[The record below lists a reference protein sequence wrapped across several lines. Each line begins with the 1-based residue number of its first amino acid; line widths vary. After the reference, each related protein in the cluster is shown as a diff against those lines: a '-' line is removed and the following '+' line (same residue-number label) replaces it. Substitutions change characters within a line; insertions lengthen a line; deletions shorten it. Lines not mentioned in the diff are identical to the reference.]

1 MFCRVITNQQKSVGY
16 AMMDHQYLGNLC
28 SMKQFITRVVTNWWV
43 LRCGPYFVQCCP
55 TAFFVH
61 ERPFVCVWFKRAMS
75 SLFGNEC
82 EASGA
87 ILFGIETS

>member
-1 MFCRVITNQQKSVGY
+1 MQHETIYHTCCYKLVGV
-16 AMMDHQYLGNLC
+16 AVRTL
-28 SMKQFITRVVTNWWV
+28 
-43 LRCGPYFVQCCP
+43 FVQCCP
-55 TAFFVH
+55 IAFFVQ

>member
-1 MFCRVITNQQKSVGY
+1 
-16 AMMDHQYLGNLC
+16 MMDHQCLGDLC

-55 TAFFVH
+55 IAFFVQ